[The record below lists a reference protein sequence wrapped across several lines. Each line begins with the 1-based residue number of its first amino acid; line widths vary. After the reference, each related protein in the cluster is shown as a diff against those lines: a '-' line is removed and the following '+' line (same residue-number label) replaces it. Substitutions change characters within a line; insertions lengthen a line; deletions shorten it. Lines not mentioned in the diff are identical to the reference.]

1 MPLAGKI
8 ELPQRYRVGRYIAS
22 GGMASVWEA
31 EDLVLGR
38 IVAVKVLGAH
48 FAADPGARA
57 RFQREAR
64 TAAQVSDQ
72 SHVVT
77 IYDIGEHGNDAFIV
91 MEHFAGGTVA
101 DRLRAAREAGERVP
115 RETALRWLRE
125 AAAGLDVAHATGIVH
140 RDVKPANLL
149 LDGQGRLAVGDFGI
163 ARLADDTH
171 MTQTGQVLGTAA
183 YISPEQ
189 ALGRPATDASD
200 RYALAVVAYEL
211 LTGTRPFAGGPPSAQ
226 ALQHAEEQP
235 SRASQIAPDLP
246 PALDAVFER
255 GLAKDPGQRP
265 RTATELV
272 AAIER
277 SLAGAKV
284 EPTRPIAAV
293 AANEAIGRM
302 SAAPPQPSHQPAA
315 PAPRPVRQ
323 LRPTP
328 PAGPLPP
335 AGPAAGQLSAAGPAD
350 AQRRRSRG
358 ISPLVPIGL
367 VAVVAGIVLAL
378 LLGGS
383 GDKDR
388 RTASRSPRHSQSA
401 PARTQPAPATAAQ
414 TAPPAAAA
422 PAQTAPTTTQSTPAA
437 PANAEQSTQTA
448 PATTATPKRAEA
460 PTGDPSTLNARGR
473 ALSQS
478 GDYAAAIALLNASVD
493 GYRNAGRRNEIGYAY
508 ALFNL
513 ADALSRSGDPAAAV
527 PLLRERLKYNDQ
539 LGTVRKALDDALA
552 RLGRATK
559 KPKQHGGA
567 TDSSPS
573 R

>member
-8 ELPQRYRVGRYIAS
+8 ELPQRYRVGRHIAS

-38 IVAVKVLGAH
+38 IVAVKVLGAQY
-48 FAADPGARA
+48 AADPGARA

-64 TAAQVSDQ
+64 TAAQVADQ

-101 DRLRAAREAGERVP
+101 DRLRAAREAGGRVP

-125 AAAGLDVAHATGIVH
+125 AATGLDVAHATGIVH

-189 ALGRPATDASD
+189 ALGRPATAASD

-211 LTGTRPFAGGPPSAQ
+211 LTGARPFAGGPPSAQ

-246 PALDAVFER
+246 PAVDAVFAR

-272 AAIER
+272 AAIES
-277 SLAGAKV
+277 SLEAGKTV
-284 EPTRPIAAV
+284 EPTLPIAAIPV
-293 AANEAIGRM
+293 KDAIERM
-302 SAAPPQPSHQPAA
+302 SAVSPRPSEPAA
-315 PAPRPVRQ
+315 ATPPRPVRQ
-323 LRPTP
+323 LRATP
-328 PAGPLPP
+328 RPAERVLPAGPDD
-335 AGPAAGQLSAAGPAD
+335 GKQ
-350 AQRRRSRG
+350 RRSRG
-358 ISPLVPIGL
+358 ISPLVPIAIAA
-367 VAVVAGIVLAL
+367 AVVGVVLAL
-378 LLGGS
+378 LLGGA
-383 GDKDR
+383 GDEDR
-388 RTASRSPRHSQSA
+388 RTASRAPQATHSA
-401 PARTQPAPATAAQ
+401 PARSRSAPASAAQSTPATAAQ
-414 TAPPAAAA
+414 P
-422 PAQTAPTTTQSTPAA
+422 
-437 PANAEQSTQTA
+437 TQTA
-448 PATTATPKRAEA
+448 PATATAAQPTQTGPATTAKPKQTEVASA
-460 PTGDPSTLNARGR
+460 TKDPATLNERGH
-473 ALSQS
+473 ALSQA
-478 GDYAAAIALLNASVD
+478 GNYAAALPLLHASVD
-493 GYRNAGRRNEIGYAY
+493 GYRSAHRTKEIGYAY

-513 ADALSRSGDPAAAV
+513 ADALSRSGDTAAAV
-527 PLLRERLKYNDQ
+527 PLLRERLRYNDQ
-539 LGTVRKALDDALA
+539 LGTVRQALDDALA

-559 KPKQHGGA
+559 KPKKQRGGVG
-567 TDSSPS
+567 SSPGG
-573 R
+573 